1 MQNNIGNVLL
11 QTEGDTSNWTWTEFL
26 NNDLWVQDFHEIN
39 PLYEAIIKYPLSA
52 REVADFFI
60 WMDNVYKIILQN
72 QYNVILISERWW
84 SPLQYYIQQRGYMDW
99 IILPRIIS
107 IPLWS
112 RVFIDTSNSSGIWT
126 NQKRDLIEK
135 DIINWYLSNWD
146 QICFLDERVSGWT
159 SSKAVLEIDRL
170 LKNKGYQ
177 DINIDLLWCVDKDA
191 NIATISQKYDDIMNK
206 KYKNLNV
213 IEVYLSMPFIDRPEY
228 LNTICNPRIYSEFN
242 KWSPYYPGELKIINI
257 PAQTFFYNLTYLSRN
272 LWEFSNIS
280 YIRESFYTW
289 RSINKTNSW
298 VIWFI
303 YDRLLSIFMD
313 MQKNKNVE
321 KEWFIAVGNR
331 LSNVLIEIHKFDK

>member
-1 MQNNIGNVLL
+1 MDWWKLSKINTDVTFQKCSNWFSMQNNIGNVLL

-60 WMDNVYKIILQN
+60 WMNNVYKIILQN

-170 LKNKGYQ
+170 LKKK
-177 DINIDLLWCVDKDA
+177 DIKILIL
-191 NIATISQKYDDIMNK
+191 
-206 KYKNLNV
+206 
-213 IEVYLSMPFIDRPEY
+213 
-228 LNTICNPRIYSEFN
+228 IY
-242 KWSPYYPGELKIINI
+242 
-257 PAQTFFYNLTYLSRN
+257 
-272 LWEFSNIS
+272 
-280 YIRESFYTW
+280 
-289 RSINKTNSW
+289 
-298 VIWFI
+298 
-303 YDRLLSIFMD
+303 
-313 MQKNKNVE
+313 
-321 KEWFIAVGNR
+321 
-331 LSNVLIEIHKFDK
+331 FDV